1 MKKLVLAFSAVL
13 FTASLGLTALTSH
26 QAVSAATQAAKT
38 VSGEVVSVD
47 LVKNEVVVKGKDG
60 QEVRLQTDSAT
71 KVMRQGKEIALAEV
85 KATQK
90 ITAEYEEVTGSYLA
104 KSIRVTAGKAE

>member
-13 FTASLGLTALTSH
+13 FTALLGLAALTSD
-26 QAVSAATQAAKT
+26 QTVSAATQVTKT

-47 LVKNEVVVKGKDG
+47 LVKNEVVVKEKDG
-60 QEVRLQTDSAT
+60 KEVRLQTDSTT
-71 KVMRQGKEIALAEV
+71 KVIRQGKEIALAEV